1 MCPKHFS
8 QSDKY
13 DIKKLHKSQF
23 TNSFSNWEW
32 KYNLSL
38 HQKNSI
44 FYLILELG
52 KTEKFIKSSIQ
63 KSQNLL
69 MNFEDLETVT

>member
-32 KYNLSL
+32 KYNLGL
-38 HQKNSI
+38 HQKTQFSI
-44 FYLILELG
+44 LFLNW
-52 KTEKFIKSSIQ
+52 EKLRSALRAAFKNPKIS
-63 KSQNLL
+63 L
-69 MNFEDLETVT
+69 